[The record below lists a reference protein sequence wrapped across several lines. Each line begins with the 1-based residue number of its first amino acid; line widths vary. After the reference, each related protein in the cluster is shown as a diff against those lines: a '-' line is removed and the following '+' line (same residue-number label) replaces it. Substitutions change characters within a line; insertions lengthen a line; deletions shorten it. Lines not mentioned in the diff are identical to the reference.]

1 MLQGQ
6 LSINSMLVVPSG
18 VFLTGTQDE
27 KMLLILL
34 DHDGEVQW
42 RAHLGEGTLRG
53 IAECEGR
60 YFVIGDR
67 LEIRTEEY
75 GDRGTS
81 VMYLAEI
88 DLSWL

>member
-1 MLQGQ
+1 MNTFM
-6 LSINSMLVVPSG
+6 I
-18 VFLTGTQDE
+18 
-27 KMLLILL
+27 
-34 DHDGEVQW
+34 DGSSNKTE
-42 RAHLGEGTLRG
+42 RDCRYLPLCHSARRYTKLLRG
-53 IAECEGR
+53 IAEYEGR